1 MWVRVSLA
9 PPETNGECPQIN
21 INKMTPKLHT
31 SEVRERGGEREK
43 EREGEREGE
52 RREREREREGEGR
65 KRKINKKLIILKSM
79 NNSTCYIHVQAMCC
93 SCRLQ

>member
-31 SEVRERGGEREK
+31 SEVRERGG
-43 EREGEREGE
+43 REGERKRGRERGRKREREGE
-52 RREREREREGEGR
+52 RRERERGRERERRGR
-65 KRKINKKLIILKSM
+65 KKEEN
-79 NNSTCYIHVQAMCC
+79 
-93 SCRLQ
+93 